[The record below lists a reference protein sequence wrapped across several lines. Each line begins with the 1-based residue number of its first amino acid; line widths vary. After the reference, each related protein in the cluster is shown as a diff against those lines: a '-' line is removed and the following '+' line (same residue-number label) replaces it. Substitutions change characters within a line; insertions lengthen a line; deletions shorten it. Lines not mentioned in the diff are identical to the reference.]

1 MCISNTR
8 GRDNGRRTSNS
19 FFWSSFGLT
28 AYDENSVP
36 DNAQLPYITYSVGY
50 DSFDY
55 AVSMSASIWD
65 RTMSWAALTDKA
77 HQISDAIGKGKILI
91 TDYGGIVINSGS
103 PFYQR
108 VDSGDSNIKR
118 IFINIQA
125 EYIQD

>member
-1 MCISNTR
+1 MDAEQAIHS
-8 GRDNGRRTSNS
+8 
-19 FFWSSFGLT
+19 FWSSFGLI

-36 DNAQLPYITYSVGY
+36 DTAQLPYITYSVGY

-91 TDYGGIVINSGS
+91 TDYGGIVINRGS

-108 VDSGDSNIKR
+108 VDSGDSNINR

-125 EYIQD
+125 EYIQN